1 MQSKLLLRH
10 ELILVQFIH
19 FKQWEEDVEIER
31 NGARSHY
38 SYERNW
44 WIQT

>member
-1 MQSKLLLRH
+1 MQSKLLFRH

-19 FKQWEEDVEIER
+19 FKQWEGDVEIEK
-31 NGARSHY
+31 NGARSHD
-38 SYERNW
+38 SCDSNW